1 MTQPSRRDFLGM
13 VAASTVLPL
22 AGVNSV
28 LRGNR
33 TSTSARS
40 LRIRTIT
47 AGVGL
52 KSPTDLSRVEAAI
65 ALLERAKKVFEA
77 DNYEVQTLRVA
88 TPPIMAAVN
97 DRTREAALAQLQA
110 LDELAAARDVR
121 VSIGPVFSAD
131 HPAPHLPAWAAEL
144 VRTTRNL
151 NFTVVVAS
159 PERGT
164 APRAATVAAQTMV
177 AIARATPDGLGNF
190 RFAAAANIPPGTPF
204 FPAAYHQGPD
214 SIAVGLESASLVE
227 EAFGDQGDTADASIR
242 LRHRLEEALA
252 PVERTAATIARRE
265 GRVYLGIDP
274 SPAPGKDRSIGAA
287 IEALTKV
294 PFGGASTLDAC
305 AAVTGALK
313 AVRIRTCGYAG
324 LMLPVLEDPV
334 LAKRATE
341 RRYGVQDLLLY
352 SSVCGTGLDVVPIPG
367 DTPVEV
373 VARIVLDVA
382 ALSAKLHKPLSARLF
397 LIPGKKAGEVAR
409 FTDPYLTDSA
419 VLAVQ

>member
-1 MTQPSRRDFLGM
+1 MALPSRRDFLSM
-13 VAASTVLPL
+13 LAASTVLPL
-22 AGVNSV
+22 VGSDPVPV
-28 LRGNR
+28 LKVPPDA
-33 TSTSARS
+33 ARP

-47 AGVGL
+47 AGIEL
-52 KSPTDLSRVEAAI
+52 QSPTDLKRVEAAI
-65 ALLERAKKVFEA
+65 LMLGRAKRVFEE

-88 TPPIMAAVN
+88 TTPMMTAAN
-97 DRTREAALAQLQA
+97 DRTRETALTELQA
-110 LDELAAARDVR
+110 LDALAVAHGVR
-121 VSIGPVFSAD
+121 VGIGPVLSAD
-131 HPAPHLPAWAAEL
+131 VAEPELPAWAAEL
-144 VRTTRNL
+144 TRTTKNL
-151 NFTVVVAS
+151 NFTVAVAS

-164 APRAATVAAQTMV
+164 APRAATVAAETMA

-190 RFAAAANIPPGTPF
+190 RFAAAANVKPGTPF
-204 FPAAYHQGPD
+204 FPVAYHQGPD
-214 SIAVGLESASLVE
+214 ALAIGLESASLVE
-227 EAFGDQGDTADASIR
+227 AAFGERGDAEATAR
-242 LRHRLEEALA
+242 LRHRMEEALT
-252 PVERTAATIARRE
+252 PVERTAAAIARRE

-287 IEALTKV
+287 IEALTHV
-294 PFGGASTLDAC
+294 PFGSASTLDAC
-305 AAVTGALK
+305 AAITGALK
-313 AVRIRTCGYAG
+313 TLRVRTCGYAG

-341 RRYGVQDLLLY
+341 GRYRVQDLLLY

-397 LIPGKKAGEVAR
+397 LIPGKAAGEVAR
-409 FTDPYLTDSA
+409 FTDPYLTDSV